1 MSEKMPI
8 NLYGEL
14 EILQNEIRYSYSVTQ
29 SNIADQQEME
39 MIYKAV
45 MTKALNLNCY
55 LVADR
60 IEMVNDRVVFFFKV
74 NGLKGFS
81 YLRSIP
87 FEKQLLYF
95 KSLVH
100 IVKQEIEV
108 LLHPLNFL
116 VDLKEEMI
124 KTYMVE
130 MEKIPIHVKKEKVEA
145 LRELILIAMTNRTSI
160 LGKPEKAD
168 FFDQRDHVIAFAED
182 LLRCKQIEEIEKVIE
197 HHMSLLEQKE
207 EKKFSITIPSLA
219 FLKKWNFSQRK
230 KETVRSEEDET
241 RIVKLLSTRKQ
252 QLLVGALVCSIG
264 LNVFFVQKN
273 VQPVMAAKQEQ
284 QEQKEVQSS
293 LQAEMKKLKSEKDK
307 AKKEKEKY
315 EKEVKEL
322 VAQLKIAISENK
334 KLSEQIQQGGQPK

>member
-1 MSEKMPI
+1 MSEKMSI
-8 NLYGEL
+8 NRYGEL

-29 SNIADQQEME
+29 SKVVDQQEAE
-39 MIYKAV
+39 TLYKDV
-45 MTKALNLNCY
+45 MSRVLQSNGY
-55 LVADR
+55 VVADR

-74 NGLKGFS
+74 QGLKGYS
-81 YLRSIP
+81 HLRSIP

-116 VDLKEEMI
+116 VDVKEEMV

-130 MEKIPIHVKKEKVEA
+130 IEKIPIHQKKDKVEA
-145 LRELILIAMTNRTSI
+145 LRELVLIAMTNRTSI

-182 LLRCKQIEEIEKVIE
+182 LLRCKEIEEIERALEAHVPVVEEPVERKVV
-197 HHMSLLEQKE
+197 
-207 EKKFSITIPSLA
+207 ITLPSLTFWKTWQMPFRRKERSHA
-219 FLKKWNFSQRK
+219 EEQETRWPTFFSSRK
-230 KETVRSEEDET
+230 KQV
-241 RIVKLLSTRKQ
+241 LLGT
-252 QLLVGALVCSIG
+252 LVCSIG

-273 VQPVMAAKQEQ
+273 VQPVMAAN
-284 QEQKEVQSS
+284 QEQKAVQSEIT
-293 LQAEMKKLKSEKDK
+293 QVKEEKENVQ
-307 AKKEKEKY
+307 KEKEKY

-322 VAQLKIAISENK
+322 VAQLKVAISENK